1 MKSSH
6 LSRGL
11 LAKQTG
17 VHIETIRYFEKIGL
31 MPEPPRTTGGHRIY
45 DESLLKRLSFIRR
58 CRELGFR
65 PVELRGLLELVDGGG
80 YSCAE
85 VLESVQAHLQRI
97 SGKIRDLR
105 KMQKTLRELSH
116 QCTGEDVPGCPI
128 VEVLWQA

>member
-1 MKSSH
+1 MKTSH

-17 VHIETIRYFEKIGL
+17 VNIETIRYYEKIGL
-31 MPEPPRTTGGHRIY
+31 MPDPPRTSGGHRIY
-45 DESLLKRLSFIRR
+45 DESLLKRLSFVRR
-58 CRELGFR
+58 CRELGFSLDQ
-65 PVELRGLLELVDGGG
+65 LRGLLKLVDGGS

-85 VLESVQAHLQRI
+85 VLESVQAHLERI

-105 KMQKTLRELSH
+105 RMQKTLRELSQ

>member
-1 MKSSH
+1 MQTLN

-11 LAKQTG
+11 LAKRTG
-17 VHIETIRYFEKIGL
+17 VNIETIRYYEKIGL
-31 MPEPPRTTGGHRIY
+31 LPEPPRTAGGHRIY
-45 DESLLKRLSFIRR
+45 DESLLKRLSFVRR
-58 CRELGFR
+58 CRELGFSLD
-65 PVELRGLLELVDGGG
+65 ELRGLLELVDGGS

-97 SGKIRDLR
+97 NGKIRDLR
-105 KMQKTLRELSH
+105 KMQKTLRELSN

>member
-1 MKSSH
+1 MKTSH

-17 VHIETIRYFEKIGL
+17 VNSETIRYYEKVGL
-31 MPEPPRTTGGHRIY
+31 MPEPPRTAGGHRIY

-65 PVELRGLLELVDGGG
+65 PVELRGLLELVDGGS

-105 KMQKTLRELSH
+105 KMQKTLRELSQ